1 MVTKAGID
9 GPLGCENGL
18 RGTTLRILI
27 ITDAWFPQVNGVVRT
42 FSTTVRE
49 LERMGHEVRVVSP
62 GDFPTI
68 PCPTYPEI
76 RLSFWLKPRIWPVM
90 RDFRPTAV
98 HIAAEGTLGLA
109 TRLLCARRRIPFT
122 TSYATHFP
130 DYLHARFRLPRGIS
144 FSMLR
149 WFHRPS
155 KGVMVATD
163 TLKRELA
170 AEGFVNLVR
179 WTRGVDVDLFRP
191 REKSFLKDGRP
202 ILMYVGRVA
211 VEKNLE
217 AFLDLDV
224 DGTKYV
230 VGDGPQIEELKRKYS
245 RVRFPGMKHGEELAM
260 HYAAADVFVMP
271 SRTETF
277 GLVMLEAL
285 ACGVPVAAYPVH
297 GPLDVIG
304 DSPAGALDENL
315 GLAVKKALT
324 IDPNA
329 CRAHAMEYSWDKVAR
344 KFLKNLSPINWKK
357 VV

>member
-1 MVTKAGID
+1 VK
-9 GPLGCENGL
+9 
-18 RGTTLRILI
+18 ILLV
-27 ITDAWFPQVNGVVRT
+27 TDAWFPQINGVVRT
-42 FSTTVRE
+42 FSTTIRE
-49 LERMGHEVRVVSP
+49 LELMGHQVRVICP
-62 GDFPTI
+62 NDFPTV

-76 RLSFWLKPRIWPVM
+76 RLSFWLRPRIWPAI
-90 RDFRPTAV
+90 RDFRPDAIHV
-98 HIAAEGTLGLA
+98 AAEGTLGLA

-149 WFHRPS
+149 WFHRHS
-155 KGVMVATD
+155 GGVMVATD
-163 TLKRELA
+163 TLKRELE

-179 WTRGVDVDLFRP
+179 WTRGVDVELFRP
-191 REKSFLKDGRP
+191 REKGFLKDERP

-211 VEKNLE
+211 VEKSLE
-217 AFLDLDV
+217 EFLDLDLN
-224 DGTKYV
+224 GTKYV
-230 VGDGPQIEELKRKYS
+230 VGDGPQLEELKRRYP
-245 RVRFPGMKHGEELAM
+245 RVKFPGMKHGEELAM

-285 ACGVPVAAYPVH
+285 ASGVPVAAFPVH

-304 DSPAGALDENL
+304 DSPAGALDEDL

-324 IDPNA
+324 IPPDI
-329 CRAHAMEYSWDKVAR
+329 CRAHALGYSWDKVAR
-344 KFLKNLSPINWKK
+344 KFLENLNPIDWTK